1 MVVWDPPRE
10 TVRMKNGTV
19 LSVSGS
25 SAVVRLDGG
34 RSATVPVYG
43 AVSVGQGV
51 LVLEQGGSLLVLGNP
66 AMLLAE
72 VEELRARVAV
82 MEARMI

>member
-1 MVVWDPPRE
+1 MTVWDPPRE
-10 TVRMKNGTV
+10 NVRMKNGV
-19 LSVSGS
+19 VQSVSAGN
-25 SAVVRLDGG
+25 AVVRIDN
-34 RSATVPVYG
+34 RNATIPVYG